1 MLAYYSSYIE
11 LLAAV
16 YTSMFIDVK
25 SFRDLWLPKQYKE
38 QLEAALNLHKMDG
51 DEDLRKKVLSAMDD
65 TIATQIKKMRCQ
77 AVTMFAFAALSL
89 IFLGHESVLDVLKD
103 PQLIRYYESYIV
115 SLLAIYLVVFTFSPN
130 FFFMRWR
137 RVVAVVIGG
146 MALFAVV
153 YNMQAIPLTFCDEY
167 SAYFAPIALVLL
179 SIPALIRMIENRL
192 YLKVYSKYL
201 TLALRLE
208 NKDYEL
214 AKQSLSQHEYS
225 LMPSRY
231 KHKLG
236 AKIVSSAEM
245 VNAGD
250 TCLQGALEFHQ
261 EKLIELAKM
270 PNVLI
275 MMCSV
280 CWCWVKINAIAA
292 WNWLR
297 THFSHRQVS
306 SNNVDYKEL
315 YDLYVF
321 AKTKN
326 GEGYTLEMF
335 CKEFNFDKETLM
347 HNWAQG
353 TKK

>member
-38 QLEAALNLHKMDG
+38 QLKAALNLHKMDG
-51 DEDLRKKVLSAMDD
+51 DEELRNKVLSAMDD
-65 TIATQIKKMRCQ
+65 TIAKQIKKMRCQ

-89 IFLGHESVLDVLKD
+89 IFLGHESVLDVLND

-115 SLLAIYLVVFTFSPN
+115 SLLVSYIVVFSFFPN

-137 RVVAVVIGG
+137 RVVAVVMGG

-153 YNMQAIPLTFCDEY
+153 YNVQAIPLAFCDEY
-167 SAYFAPIALVLL
+167 SAYFAPVAIVLL

-192 YLKVYSKYL
+192 YLRVYSKYL

-214 AKQSLSQHEYS
+214 AKQSLSQHDYS

-236 AKIVSSAEM
+236 TKMVTSTEM

-261 EKLIELAKM
+261 EKLLELAKM

-275 MMCSV
+275 MLSRV
-280 CWCWVKINAIAA
+280 CWCWVKINALAA

-297 THFSHRQVS
+297 IHCSRRKAPS
-306 SNNVDYKEL
+306 SSVDYKEV

-326 GEGYTLEMF
+326 GEEYTIEKF
-335 CKEFNFDKETLM
+335 CKEFNFDRETLM

-353 TKK
+353 TK